1 LSQAPEIELVR
12 APNPGPLT
20 GAGTNTWIYGND
32 ETLVID
38 PGPADEAHLARVLQ
52 VATRRGPVVMVAC
65 THHHIDHLEGAARFC
80 ELSGAPL
87 AVHFRRANG
96 TNTLALHDGD
106 RLLVG
111 RNELV
116 AVHTPGHAADHVCFF
131 DEATRVLFTGDHV
144 LQGTTSLVV
153 PPDGDMKFYLESLDR
168 VLQLEPQRLYPGHGE
183 PIEAAAIAIR
193 ELIAHRLERQ
203 AQILRQLQHGA
214 STPEALVEALYA
226 SYPAEV
232 LGMAAGTVLAHLLKL
247 EGEGRVW
254 QVADEPPHRFALV
267 PATASPD

>member
-1 LSQAPEIELVR
+1 MSAAPEIELVR

-20 GAGTNTWIYGND
+20 GAGTNTWIYGSD

-52 VATRRGPVVMVAC
+52 VARRRGAVVMVAC

-96 TNTLALHDGD
+96 ANTLALHDGD

-111 RNELV
+111 QSELR
-116 AVHTPGHAADHVCFF
+116 AVHTPGHASDHVCFF
-131 DEATRVLFTGDHV
+131 DEATRFLFTGDHV
-144 LQGTTSLVV
+144 LQGSTSLVV
-153 PPDGDMKFYLESLDR
+153 PPDGDMTAYLESLER
-168 VLQLEPQRLYPGHGE
+168 VLQLEPQRLYPGHGD
-183 PIEAAAIAIR
+183 PIEAADTAIR

-203 AQILRQLQHGA
+203 AQILSLLEQGP
-214 STPEALVEALYA
+214 STPEALVGILYA

-232 LGMAAGTVLAHLLKL
+232 LGMATGTVLAHLLKL
-247 EGEGRVW
+247 EREGRVR
-254 QVADEPPHRFALV
+254 QPADQPSPRFELV
-267 PATASPD
+267 PAAPD